1 MCGIAGIYNLDG
13 SPVALEDLRGMAA
26 AFRHRGPD
34 DEGFSLDGGFGLA
47 HRRLSIID
55 LSEAA
60 HQPMPN
66 EDGTLWLAYNGEI
79 YNFPEL
85 TAELRAKGH
94 AFRSRS
100 DSEVLLHLYEEE
112 GQELVHRLNGIFAF
126 ALWDGRRGRLCLAR
140 DRFGAKPLYYT
151 LSNGRL
157 VFASEV
163 KAILAVAGIEP
174 KVSLEALNEY
184 FTFQNVLGD
193 LTIFEGIRILEPGHL
208 ASVEGGKVTLHQ
220 YWDPRFQDPGWTE
233 EEAVDRLREAFER
246 AVSRQLVSDVQ
257 LGSYLS
263 GGVDSASLV
272 AVASRAIPRLMTFTG
287 GFDLSS
293 VSGLELAFDERKDA
307 ELVASPF
314 KTEHYEMVLHAGD
327 LAWCLPRLIWHL
339 EDLRVGMCYQNYYI
353 ARLASR
359 FVKVVL
365 SGVGGDELFGGYPW
379 RYQVIQ
385 GCEDEAEFD
394 RRYYRS
400 WTRLIPDEEK
410 PAFFTPEVWAVVK
423 DHPPFEAY
431 RRVVGKAVDLDPLTK
446 ALYFEAKTFLH
457 GLLVVEDKLSMA
469 HSLEARVPF
478 LDNELVDVA
487 LAIPSRWK
495 VQNGEGKAIFRRAM
509 RGLLPE
515 PILTKKKQGFSPPDA
530 SWYRGE
536 SLEYVKKILL
546 DPKTLERG
554 YFRPAAIRRILE
566 EHLGGRV
573 NHRLLIWSLLSFEWW
588 NRIFLEGL
596 PKEGFA

>member
-1 MCGIAGIYNLDG
+1 MCGIAGICSLDG
-13 SPVALEDLRGMAA
+13 TPVAIEDLKRMAA
-26 AFRHRGPD
+26 ALRHRGPD
-34 DEGFSLDGGFGLA
+34 DEGFHVEGGIGFA

-60 HQPMPN
+60 HQPMSN
-66 EDGTLWLAYNGEI
+66 EDGTLSLIYNGEV

-85 TAELRAKGH
+85 RAELQANGH
-94 AFRSRS
+94 TFRSHS
-100 DSEVLLHLYEEE
+100 DTEVLLHLYEEE
-112 GQELVHRLNGIFAF
+112 GDDLVHRLNGIFAF
-126 ALWDGRRGRLCLAR
+126 GLWDRGRRRLCLAR

-157 VFASEV
+157 IFASEV
-163 KAILAVAGIEP
+163 KAILAVPGMAP
-174 KVSLEALNEY
+174 RVSFEALNEY
-184 FTFQNVLGD
+184 FTFQNVFGD
-193 LTIFEGIRILEPGHL
+193 LTLFEGIRILEPGHL
-208 ASVEGGKVTLHQ
+208 AFVEDGTVRLKR
-220 YWDPRFQDPGWTE
+220 YWEPRFEDRGWTE
-233 EEAVDRLREAFER
+233 EAAVDRLREAFEG
-246 AVSRQLVSDVQ
+246 AVRRQLVSDVQ
-257 LGSYLS
+257 LGNYLS
-263 GGVDSASLV
+263 GGIDSASIV

-293 VSGLELAFDERKDA
+293 VSGLELAFDERRDA

-327 LAWCLPRLIWHL
+327 LAWCLPRLVWHL

-379 RYQVIQ
+379 RYEVIQ
-385 GCEDEAEFD
+385 GCGDEAEFD

-400 WTRLIPDEEK
+400 WTRLIPEEEK
-410 PAFFTPEVWAVVK
+410 PAFFTPEAWAAMK
-423 DHPPFEAY
+423 DHHPWEAY
-431 RRVVGKAVDLDPLTK
+431 RRIVEKARGLGPLTK
-446 ALYFEAKTFLH
+446 ALYFEIRTFLH

-478 LDNELVDVA
+478 LDNELVEVA

-495 VQNGEGKAIFRRAM
+495 IRNGQGKAIFRRAM
-509 RGLLPE
+509 QGLLPE
-515 PILTKKKQGFSPPDA
+515 PILSKRKQGFSPPDA

-554 YFRPAAIRRILE
+554 YFQPAAIRRILE
-566 EHLGGRV
+566 EHLAGRV

-596 PKEGFA
+596 DLEGWE

>member
-1 MCGIAGIYNLDG
+1 
-13 SPVALEDLRGMAA
+13 V
-26 AFRHRGPD
+26 
-34 DEGFSLDGGFGLA
+34 
-47 HRRLSIID
+47 
-55 LSEAA
+55 
-60 HQPMPN
+60 
-66 EDGTLWLAYNGEI
+66 YNGEI

-85 TAELRAKGH
+85 TRELQKKGH
-94 AFRSRS
+94 PFRSRS
-100 DSEVLLHLYEEE
+100 DTEVLLHLYEEE
-112 GQELVHRLNGIFAF
+112 GENLVYRLNGIFAF
-126 ALWDGRRGRLCLAR
+126 ALWDQRRRRLFLAR

-157 VFASEV
+157 IFASEI
-163 KAILAVAGIEP
+163 KALLAVKGVEP
-174 KVSLEALNEY
+174 RVSLEALNEY
-184 FTFQNVLGD
+184 FTFQNLFSD
-193 LTIFEGIRILEPGHL
+193 LTLFEGVRILEPGHL
-208 ASVEGGKVTLHQ
+208 LTVEDGKITLKR
-220 YWDPRFQDPGWTE
+220 YWDPLFQDRGWSD
-233 EEAVDRLREAFER
+233 EEAVERLRTVFEQ
-246 AVSRQLVSDVQ
+246 AVRRQLVSDVP

-263 GGVDSASLV
+263 GGMDSASLV
-272 AVASRAIPRLMTFTG
+272 AVASRSIPRLMTFTG

-307 ELVASPF
+307 ELAASTF

-327 LAWCLPRLIWHL
+327 LAWSLPRVIWHL

-379 RYQVIQ
+379 RYKVIQ
-385 GCEDEAEFD
+385 ECRDQAEFD
-394 RRYYRS
+394 QRYYRS

-410 PAFFTPEVWAVVK
+410 PSFFTPEVWAVVK
-423 DHPPFEAY
+423 DHHPFEAY
-431 RRVVGKAVDLDPLTK
+431 RQVVEKARGLDPLTR

-478 LDNELVDVA
+478 LDDELVEA
-487 LAIPSRWK
+487 SLTIPSRLK
-495 VQNGEGKAIFRRAM
+495 IQNGEGKVILRKAM

-515 PILTKKKQGFSPPDA
+515 PILKKKKQGFSPPDA

-554 YFRPAAIRRILE
+554 YFQPASIRRIVE
-566 EHLGGRV
+566 EHLSGRV
-573 NHRLLIWSLLSFEWW
+573 NHRLLIWSLLCFEWW

-596 PKEGFA
+596 DKEGFA